1 MDSQIIEQMEN
12 RIQHLEYRIRL
23 LSEIA
28 DYDSHPFV
36 YTVLEANLT
45 ESQVIGIYDLMDQ
58 ATEIIRGGKE
68 LALCRIEQGIFEL
81 IPNKKGNYHLVKD
94 IIGALND
101 EGRWVEVYNHL
112 REKGADI

>member
-1 MDSQIIEQMEN
+1 MEKRIEH
-12 RIQHLEYRIRL
+12 IEYRIKL

-28 DYDSHPFV
+28 DYESHPFV

-68 LALCRIEQGIFEL
+68 LTLSKIEQGIFEL
-81 IPNKKGNYHLVKD
+81 VPNQNGNYHFVKD
-94 IIGALND
+94 IIGALNEED
-101 EGRWVEVYNHL
+101 RWVEVYNHL
-112 REKGADI
+112 KEKGADI